1 MRALLQLMLSTAT
14 ALSPAARI
22 LSPRPPL
29 RLTPRTRTLHS
40 LFEETDHEVDSR
52 PREMQLPL
60 YDVSIVD
67 APVPFPP
74 VRPASESAE
83 FASDAPLASFRYT
96 FDRAAYLRMLDE
108 VEASD
113 DKCFGYC
120 LDGVSSSAPSDSTPD
135 ASPDASP
142 DSLSNLLLR
151 EDSLAKPGAVGC
163 AMRLLNVDRG
173 KGGGTSVA
181 LIRATPLFRF
191 RIAEVTRSIPYP
203 VARVVPL
210 FDEEITKESESE
222 KRCLELEA
230 TIGQSLRA
238 LLTISAKVRRRCT
251 TLQPQP
257 VHTHTRILKI
267 FPSIPAQQPPGAH
280 TPDTHNPDTHTHTP
294 PLARNPARNP
304 NRNPT
309 ARGEGSAR

>member
-1 MRALLQLMLSTAT
+1 
-14 ALSPAARI
+14 
-22 LSPRPPL
+22 
-29 RLTPRTRTLHS
+29 
-40 LFEETDHEVDSR
+40 
-52 PREMQLPL
+52 MQLPL

-163 AMRLLNVDRG
+163 AMRLLNADRG
-173 KGGGTSVA
+173 KG
-181 LIRATPLFRF
+181 
-191 RIAEVTRSIPYP
+191 
-203 VARVVPL
+203 
-210 FDEEITKESESE
+210 
-222 KRCLELEA
+222 
-230 TIGQSLRA
+230 
-238 LLTISAKVRRRCT
+238 
-251 TLQPQP
+251 
-257 VHTHTRILKI
+257 
-267 FPSIPAQQPPGAH
+267 
-280 TPDTHNPDTHTHTP
+280 
-294 PLARNPARNP
+294 
-304 NRNPT
+304 
-309 ARGEGSAR
+309 